1 MADRNDRERQRRRF
15 DEDKDF
21 QNRGGALDRSG
32 GYSDRRESGPN
43 QQKRQSPS
51 RGDSSNRSNMHQP
64 GPNQPDRMQQG
75 PYTGYGPRGYRRT
88 DERIQEDICDRLT
101 QHAQIDA
108 SDIEVAVLEGEVTLT
123 GTVEDRRI
131 KRMVEA
137 NVEMIPGV
145 VDIHNQLRL
154 RKPPTREEEARRKLA
169 EEMADKFPGGPTPTG
184 PAGYE
189 P

>member
-1 MADRNDRERQRRRF
+1 V
-15 DEDKDF
+15 K
-21 QNRGGALDRSG
+21 
-32 GYSDRRESGPN
+32 P
-43 QQKRQSPS
+43 
-51 RGDSSNRSNMHQP
+51 
-64 GPNQPDRMQQG
+64 G
-75 PYTGYGPRGYRRT
+75 PYTGYGPRGYRRS

-108 SDIEVAVLEGEVTLT
+108 SDIEVEVQDGEVTLK
-123 GTVEDRRI
+123 GTVDDRRI

-154 RKPPTREEEARRKLA
+154 RKLPTREEDARRKVA